1 MKGKYPLMQLV
12 DQSGNIV
19 SQDDESQITEENI
32 KKFYYHMLRLRTYDR
47 RGKALQRQGRIG
59 TYVPFEGQEGAQV
72 GSALALDEK
81 DWMFPTYRDHGAVLA
96 FGGGTSPSITLLERT
111 DRRSRSFINKTYTSG
126 FSSDRYTVTS
136 RDWGGDG

>member
-59 TYVPFEGQEGAQV
+59 TYVPFEGQEEPKLE
-72 GSALALDEK
+72 AL
-81 DWMFPTYRDHGAVLA
+81 
-96 FGGGTSPSITLLERT
+96 
-111 DRRSRSFINKTYTSG
+111 
-126 FSSDRYTVTS
+126 
-136 RDWGGDG
+136 